1 MSAPL
6 YDFLKSYRNEKP
18 FPFHMPGH
26 LMGKGLSDILKQ
38 AGTLDITEI
47 PGSDNLHAPEGVIRE
62 AQDLAAGFFGAKK
75 TYFLVNGSTVGIHA
89 MIHAACKPGGRILI
103 GRDCH
108 RSVLNAIALLDVE
121 PVFVMPLYD
130 TDLKMPT
137 GYRAE
142 DIASLLDHYPDISA
156 VLLTRPNYYG
166 FASPLAEIAD
176 LVHKKRIPLLIDE
189 AHGAH
194 FIFHDKLPKTAL
206 DMGADL
212 CVQSLHKTLPAMTQT
227 ALLHVGKKS
236 LIDADKVF
244 TYLSMLQTTSPSY
257 VLMASI
263 DFMRETMERE
273 GRVLYSSLY
282 DRLSRF
288 YERLSHLPGIHR
300 VCVPAGDNPLE
311 PHGNGPCCDFTR
323 LVLSFDG
330 ISGFEAEAF
339 LRTRK
344 NIVVEMADLYHI
356 VLIVT
361 PYHTDEDLSALLEG
375 LMALVQSS
383 QAHRGVRVCQ
393 KPPMA
398 LPQKQMGVRA
408 ALFGKHRELSLKE
421 AAGHISG
428 SAIVPYPPG
437 IPLVYP
443 GEVISSE
450 LAAYVTEILHAGG
463 TVYGIMGDK
472 IKIVDDIK

>member
-6 YDFLKSYRNEKP
+6 YDYLNNYRNKKP

-26 LMGKGLSDILKQ
+26 LLGKGLSDILKQ

-47 PGSDNLHAPEGVIRE
+47 PGADNLHAPEGVIKE
-62 AQDLAAGFFGAKK
+62 AQALAAGLFGAKK

-89 MIHAACKPGGRILI
+89 MINAACKPGGRILV

-108 RSVLNAIALLDVE
+108 RSVLNALALIDAE
-121 PVFVMPLYD
+121 PVFVMPCFD
-130 TDLKMPT
+130 DNSRIST

-142 DIASLLDHYPDISA
+142 DIASLLDKNPDISA

-176 LVHKKRIPLLIDE
+176 LVHKRGIPLLIDE

-194 FIFHDKLPKTAL
+194 FTFSDRLPQTAL
-206 DMGADL
+206 ELGADL

-227 ALLHVGKKS
+227 ALLHVGKSS
-236 LIDADKVF
+236 LIDADRVF
-244 TYLSMLQTTSPSY
+244 THLSMLQTTSPSY

-263 DFMRETMERE
+263 DSMRENMERE
-273 GRVLYSSLY
+273 GRTLYSSL
-282 DRLSRF
+282 F
-288 YERLSHLPGIHR
+288 ERLTRFFEQLSLIPGIHR
-300 VCVPAGDNPLE
+300 VDE
-311 PHGNGPCCDFTR
+311 SIKGNRLRSRRDTTQYDDTR
-323 LVLSFDG
+323 LVLSFDTL
-330 ISGFEAEAF
+330 SGYEAEAF
-339 LRTRK
+339 LRNRK
-344 NIVVEMADLYHI
+344 SIVVEMADLYHI

-361 PYHTDEDLSALLEG
+361 PYHTNDDLDALLEG
-375 LMALVQSS
+375 LMDLVQSAQEHQS
-383 QAHRGVRVCQ
+383 IKIYHA
-393 KPPMA
+393 PPMA
-398 LPQKQMGVRA
+398 LPYKQLRLREAMYAG
-408 ALFGKHRELSLKE
+408 HREVNLKE
-421 AAGHISG
+421 AVGLISG

-443 GEVISSE
+443 GEVVSPE
-450 LAAYVTEILHAGG
+450 LVAYVSEILHAGG
-463 TVYGIMGDK
+463 MVYGIMGDK